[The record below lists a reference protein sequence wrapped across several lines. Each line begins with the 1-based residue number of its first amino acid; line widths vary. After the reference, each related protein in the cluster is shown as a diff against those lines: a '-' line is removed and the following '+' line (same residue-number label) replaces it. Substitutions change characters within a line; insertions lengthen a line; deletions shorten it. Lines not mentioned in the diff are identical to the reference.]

1 MNPLKPIP
9 DLSDLNVQNIYC
21 IGRNYAKH
29 AEELN
34 NAVPDEPV
42 VFIKPDSSITY
53 NKAAIVLPEKSSN
66 VHHEVELVVA
76 IGREGK
82 HISTD
87 HALSHVAG
95 YGIGIDVTARDIQ
108 QRAKDR
114 SHPWAVAK
122 GFDTFAPISSFV
134 SADSVTDP
142 QALELK
148 LTVNNQIRQH
158 GFTKDMLFP
167 VAETIAYLSSI
178 FTLQPGDLIFTGTPE
193 GVSAIQDGDRILA
206 ELIDPSIKLNL
217 LVRSES

>member
-9 DLSDLNVQNIYC
+9 GLSDLNVQNIYC

-53 NKAAIVLPEKSSN
+53 DKAAIVLPEKSSN

-87 HALSHVAG
+87 HALSYVAG

-134 SADSVTDP
+134 SADSVADP
-142 QALELK
+142 QTLELK
-148 LTVNNQIRQH
+148 LTVNDQIRQH

-193 GVSAIQDGDRILA
+193 GVSAIQEGDRILA
-206 ELIDPSIKLNL
+206 ELIDPSLDLNL
-217 LVRSES
+217 RVRSES